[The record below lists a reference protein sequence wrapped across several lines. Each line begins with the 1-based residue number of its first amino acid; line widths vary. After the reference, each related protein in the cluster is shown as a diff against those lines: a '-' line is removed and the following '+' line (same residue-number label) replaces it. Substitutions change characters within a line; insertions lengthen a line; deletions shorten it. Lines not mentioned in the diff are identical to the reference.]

1 MKLIKELDALVEA
14 STNVAEG
21 HDEDDEK
28 NPFDEL
34 EYGKEYPKDKIQSM
48 IDHGY
53 AEVQSGDIDNPRRP
67 IQLLNLDTRET
78 QMIYVKEG
86 AIGVNAVT
94 NVAEG
99 SGTNVVKSVKVGN
112 FRHDLVDHG
121 YGWQVRIYN
130 GDELYHTGLSK
141 NSEQKGLASLDDAVS
156 YTKKQLNIKEGSQ
169 KLRYHVVSKLD
180 GWVLASYATRE
191 EALKA
196 AGGNPVVS
204 GELET
209 VGDHKFVKEA
219 AYAGDLDPNAP
230 IVVTGVK
237 GMASKP
243 FKKKF
248 KNMDAYDVW
257 CDSEEAGDCEV
268 HKVINEDAAESHR
281 SNIEVIASVDGL
293 MVLCD
298 GKNFSLRSGGKRH
311 AKISHDDW
319 AHLAA
324 AVKNRVTVTVGNM
337 TLEPHADSWELKDS
351 SGKSFASLDASE
363 IDGLMAGVDA
373 HLKKAHVDS
382 DTAHSV
388 KEDTHEDHET
398 GATDSDEIADY
409 DRGEYDREGDM
420 AHTQLHTICAASQDL
435 LEMIDAEDNLP
446 EWVQSKLTLAQDY
459 LTTVRD
465 YLAAKKHDHAA
476 E

>member
-53 AEVQSGDIDNPRRP
+53 AEVQSGDIDNPRRA

-78 QMIYVKEG
+78 QMIYVKE
-86 AIGVNAVT
+86 A
-94 NVAEG
+94 
-99 SGTNVVKSVKVGN
+99 
-112 FRHDLVDHG
+112 
-121 YGWQVRIYN
+121 
-130 GDELYHTGLSK
+130 
-141 NSEQKGLASLDDAVS
+141 
-156 YTKKQLNIKEGSQ
+156 SQ

-219 AYAGDLDPNAP
+219 FKLGDKVKIVAGAKDAIGKEGVIGEIRSGPYKGAPKEFTVDYDYDEITDRSKSIRVSSAQIRALKEAAYADDLDPNAP
-230 IVVTGVK
+230 VVVTGVK

-248 KNMDAYDVW
+248 KNMDAYDAW

-398 GATDSDEIADY
+398 GATDSDGIADY